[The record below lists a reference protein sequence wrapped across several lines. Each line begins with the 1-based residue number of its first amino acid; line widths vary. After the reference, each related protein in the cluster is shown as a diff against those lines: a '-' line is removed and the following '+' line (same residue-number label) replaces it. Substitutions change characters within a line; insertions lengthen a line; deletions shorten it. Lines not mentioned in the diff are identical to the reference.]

1 MRYDRERLLDMLE
14 AIEKIE
20 RYASQGR
27 MAFDN
32 DELVQTWMVY
42 HILIIGEAAARVS
55 NELRDIHTE
64 IPWPQII
71 SMRNLLVHAYFSVD
85 AEEVWSVVERD
96 LPDLKMKVLSIL
108 HEEQ

>member
-32 DELVQTWMVY
+32 DELVQT
-42 HILIIGEAAARVS
+42 
-55 NELRDIHTE
+55 
-64 IPWPQII
+64 
-71 SMRNLLVHAYFSVD
+71 
-85 AEEVWSVVERD
+85 
-96 LPDLKMKVLSIL
+96 
-108 HEEQ
+108 

>member
-20 RYASQGR
+20 SYASQGR
-27 MAFDN
+27 MTFDN
-32 DELVQTWMVY
+32 DELVQTWVVH

-55 NELRDIHTE
+55 NELREIHTE
-64 IPWPQII
+64 VPWPQII
-71 SMRNLLVHAYFSVD
+71 SMRNILVPAYFSVD
-85 AEEVWSVVERD
+85 VEEVWSVVERD

>member
-27 MAFDN
+27 MAFDH
-32 DELVQTWMVY
+32 DELVQTWMVH

-55 NELRDIHTE
+55 NELRAIHTE

-71 SMRNLLVHAYFSVD
+71 SMRNILVHAYFSVD
-85 AEEVWSVVERD
+85 VEEVWSVVERD

-108 HEEQ
+108 HEE

>member
-1 MRYDRERLLDMLE
+1 
-14 AIEKIE
+14 
-20 RYASQGR
+20 
-27 MAFDN
+27 
-32 DELVQTWMVY
+32 MVH

-71 SMRNLLVHAYFSVD
+71 SMRNLPVHAYFSVD

-108 HEEQ
+108 HEEP

>member
-1 MRYDRERLLDMLE
+1 MLE

-20 RYASQGR
+20 RYASSQGR

-32 DELVQTWMVY
+32 DELVQTWMVH

-55 NELRDIHTE
+55 QELRAIHTE
-64 IPWPQII
+64 IPWPQIVA
-71 SMRNLLVHAYFSVD
+71 MRNILVHAYFSVD
-85 AEEVWSVVERD
+85 VEEVWAVVERD
-96 LPDLKMKVLSIL
+96 LPDLKAKVLSIL